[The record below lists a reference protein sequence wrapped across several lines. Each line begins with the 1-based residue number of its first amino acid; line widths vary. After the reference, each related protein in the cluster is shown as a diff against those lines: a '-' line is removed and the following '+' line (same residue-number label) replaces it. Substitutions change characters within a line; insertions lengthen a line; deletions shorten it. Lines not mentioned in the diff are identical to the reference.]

1 MADLY
6 KVLGTTPDADATI
19 IKRRYRELALELH
32 PDRNGGDPKKT
43 ERFQQVSIAYSIL
56 GDEKK
61 RAEYDLR
68 RKHPPAASPGSIF
81 GPQFNDLVEKVAAE
95 GVTGDN
101 WRELFSDLFGA
112 ATEFQENIPN
122 VTNRAKSAYE
132 RHMRG
137 SDKGKSPFATGGVL
151 DTLEELFGTKESKK

>member
-6 KVLGTTPDADATI
+6 KILGTTSDADATI
-19 IKRRYRELALELH
+19 IKRRYRELAMELH
-32 PDRNGGDPKKT
+32 PDRNGGDTKKT
-43 ERFQQVSIAYSIL
+43 ERFQHVSIAYSIL

-112 ATEFQENIPN
+112 ATEFQENMPK
-122 VTNRAKSAYE
+122 VQHKAKSAFE
-132 RHMRG
+132 ADM
-137 SDKGKSPFATGGVL
+137 KKSPFATGGIL
-151 DTLEELFGTKESKK
+151 DTLEDLFGTKEKKK